1 MVDYLVTVLL
11 LQVVSSSFFSFSEE
25 EKRSKKEELSF
36 LTPEISSFAKL
47 DKGVVL
53 RTYDL
58 LKKVNQNFQLTGCIL
73 SFSVCRNFYWLGES

>member
-36 LTPEISSFAKL
+36 LTPGCFEFC
-47 DKGVVL
+47 GTRL
-53 RTYDL
+53 RT
-58 LKKVNQNFQLTGCIL
+58 L
-73 SFSVCRNFYWLGES
+73 S